1 MQAANLFRLKM
12 KLVAG
17 SKLCQIGF
25 ISHKTKTFQ
34 MYIFLLQISKPK
46 HTTTLL

>member
-1 MQAANLFRLKM
+1 
-12 KLVAG
+12 
-17 SKLCQIGF
+17 
-25 ISHKTKTFQ
+25 